1 MSRSLN
7 LDFDEWNNHASWWDS
22 EADAARERLHVDD
35 ATLTEAKAAFGK
47 LGSSS
52 IGQEYAAALKARSE
66 AGERF
71 GAFASGV
78 ASHIRRDLQS
88 YGDTEDANR
97 RALST

>member
-1 MSRSLN
+1 MSKSLH
-7 LDFDEWNNHASWWDS
+7 LDTDEWNNHAAWWDS

-35 ATLTEAKAAFGK
+35 DTITEAKGAFGR

-66 AGERF
+66 AGDRF
-71 GAFASGV
+71 SAFASGV

-88 YGDTEDANR
+88 YSDTEDANSK
-97 RALST
+97 ALST

>member
-7 LDFDEWNNHASWWDS
+7 LDPDEWTNHASWWDS

-88 YGDTEDANR
+88 YSDTEDANTK
-97 RALST
+97 ALSS